1 MGSLHSDAT
10 SARPVR
16 LSFCLN
22 AGQRKGQAQATA
34 LVAPVAELVLAAAMH
49 KLRLKKKDMSRA
61 HLYVWGGSGCE
72 LEDVSRLQNDDL
84 IAVSLGEPY
93 AGPVR
98 TESSAGAAHS
108 SSAAADVNATAGV
121 AVPAPRVVGRD
132 DTGREFASLAALWA
146 EQAAH
151 YGEYY
156 AANHF
161 WWNEDGYG
169 GGSDEEAMIG
179 DGGSEEDV
187 SHSLQFLD
195 ALRAARPALQL
206 RSALDCG
213 AGVGRVSK
221 HVLLRRCERVC
232 LLEPCDRWLKQARR
246 YLGKKRAASC
256 LFVCERLEEHAPPEA
271 TYDLIW
277 VQWTLQYLIDAHVV
291 SALRRLGRALSPHGL
306 MIVKENRQV
315 APMRPAANA
324 HDTRT
329 VIASGEEREAN
340 AVDVQ
345 GSGGGGASG
354 GGVDGGCCHAAPNDV
369 RCTDPVAAPAE
380 ESASNSNAHSG
391 ETEEG
396 VFHVDTPAG
405 PHARYD
411 VTRPDAHHRWLFRC
425 AGLQVEH
432 SETCING
439 ECTAWAL
446 RPRAV
451 DDASERLEA
460 PSVEQEPIPL
470 A

>member
-1 MGSLHSDAT
+1 MGSLRSDGT

-22 AGQRKGQAQATA
+22 AGQRKGKAEATA
-34 LVAPVAELVLAAAMH
+34 LVAPVADLVLAAAMN

-61 HLYVWGGSGCE
+61 HLYVWGGSGCK
-72 LEDVSRLQNDDL
+72 LEDASSLKNDDL

-98 TESSAGAAHS
+98 AQS
-108 SSAAADVNATAGV
+108 SSAAEDVNATTV
-121 AVPAPRVVGRD
+121 AVVPAPRVIGRD
-132 DTGREFASLAALWA
+132 DTGRQFASLASLWA

-187 SHSLQFLD
+187 THSLQFLD
-195 ALRAARPALQL
+195 AMRAARPELQL

-246 YLGKKRAASC
+246 YLGKKRALSC
-256 LFVCERLEEHAPPEA
+256 DFVCERLEEHAPPEA

-291 SALRRLGRALSPHGL
+291 SALRRLGRALSPNGL
-306 MIVKENRQV
+306 MILKENRQV
-315 APMRPAANA
+315 ASPAANA
-324 HDTRT
+324 HHAPAT
-329 VIASGEEREAN
+329 VIASGDEREAN
-340 AVDVQ
+340 TVNEQ
-345 GSGGGGASG
+345 SSG
-354 GGVDGGCCHAAPNDV
+354 
-369 RCTDPVAAPAE
+369 TDPVAAPGE
-380 ESASNSNAHSG
+380 ESASSTHSG
-391 ETEEG
+391 ESEEG
-396 VFHVDTPAG
+396 MFHVDTPSG
-405 PHARYD
+405 PHSRYD

-432 SETCING
+432 SEACING

-446 RPRAV
+446 RLSALN
-451 DDASERLEA
+451 DTSERLEA